1 MGVHRAEDLMKLTKY
16 LILILV
22 CNPTFAELRIEVTKG
37 VDNAVPIAIVPFEWR
52 DRGMLPEDPSRVVT
66 SDLLQ
71 SGRFRTLPADQMLS
85 LPHSASE
92 VYFRDWRMLNVEYL
106 VIGHLQR
113 EKKNRP
119 IKSQPNGEGGKQ
131 TGAGDT
137 KNTDGDR
144 VILHFELYNVFKQ
157 AVEVTQEI
165 TGDVS
170 ELRDMA
176 HHVSDVIFEKLTG
189 IEGAFSTQI
198 LYVTVNGSLK
208 DRLFHLNIADA
219 DGHRPQALLSS
230 SEPILSAA
238 WAPDGTKIAYV
249 SFERNDRPAIYIRD
263 LATGTKEQLTNFPGL
278 NGAPAWSPDG
288 KSMAMVLSRDG
299 NPEIYIME
307 LGSRQL
313 RRVTRHYAIDTEP
326 SWRADGK
333 ALVFTSNRGGKPQI
347 YQITLSNL
355 KIERLTFEG
364 DYNARAR
371 ILPDGK
377 NMILVH
383 RRNGVFHIALLDL
396 KRGRLRV
403 LTETALDESPS
414 IAPNGSMLIYATLH
428 RGQGILAAVSVDG
441 GVKFRLPSS
450 EGDVR
455 EPAWSPRKRRIF
467 EPNK

>member
-1 MGVHRAEDLMKLTKY
+1 MNLTKY

-22 CNPTFAELRIEVTKG
+22 CNSTLAELRIEVTKG

-52 DRGMLPEDPSRVVT
+52 GRGILPEDLSRVVT
-66 SDLLQ
+66 SDLTQ
-71 SGRFRTLPADQMLS
+71 SGRFNTLPAEQMLS
-85 LPHSASE
+85 LPHQASE

-106 VIGHLQR
+106 VIGYLVQNN
-113 EKKNRP
+113 KQQNSKDSDKQQQQQQQSAKAANR
-119 IKSQPNGEGGKQ
+119 Q
-131 TGAGDT
+131 TNSSSDQ
-137 KNTDGDR
+137 
-144 VILHFELYNVFKQ
+144 ILLHFELYDVFKQ
-157 AVEVTQEI
+157 AVVVTQEI
-165 TGDVS
+165 IGSVD

-176 HHVSDVIFEKLTG
+176 HHVSDVIYAKLTG

-198 LYVTVNGSLK
+198 LYVTVIGPLD
-208 DRLFHLNIADA
+208 DRLFNLNIADA
-219 DGHRPQALLSS
+219 DGHRAEVLLSS
-230 SEPILSAA
+230 KEPILSAA
-238 WAPDGTKIAYV
+238 WSPDGLRIAYV
-249 SFERNDRPAIYIRD
+249 SFEKDDRPAIFIRD
-263 LATGTKEQLTNFPGL
+263 LSTGMKEQITNFRGL

-288 KSMAMVLSRDG
+288 KQLAMVLSRDG
-299 NPEIYIME
+299 NPEIYIMD
-307 LGSRQL
+307 LDSRPRRL
-313 RRVTRHYAIDTEP
+313 RRITRHYAIDTEP
-326 SWRADGK
+326 SWTADGK
-333 ALVFTSNRGGKPQI
+333 ALIFTSNRGGKPQI

-355 KIERLTFEG
+355 QIERLTFEG
-364 DYNARAR
+364 DYNARAQ
-371 ILPDGK
+371 ILPDGE
-377 NMILVH
+377 NMIMVH

-467 EPNK
+467 KPNM